1 MCIFCTVYNVMWCF
15 NICIKLYFEI
25 FDCSN
30 FKMGYSSAHVIVLRR
45 QSSKWPIS
53 ISLLLLKN
61 ILQTD
66 SMNFWTPCL
75 ENSTQFLKCQLSLL
89 FLNFASLGHNFFQGP
104 DHLGPII
111 NIILRNLK
119 LSILVTNLPKN
130 IDKIFVWFFYWN
142 FLILSNRW
150 SGPKIH
156 HHHVGQNHVFTW
168 FSTRFS
174 LTSLLRN
181 YPNQFVLA
189 R

>member
-30 FKMGYSSAHVIVLRR
+30 FKMGYSATHAIVVRR
-45 QSSKWPIS
+45 QSSKWSIS

-104 DHLGPII
+104 DYLGPII
-111 NIILRNLK
+111 NIILKNLK
-119 LSILVTNLPKN
+119 LSILVTNMPKN
-130 IDKIFVWFFYWN
+130 VNKIFVGFFTET
-142 FLILSNRW
+142 FW
-150 SGPKIH
+150 SYQIDDQGLKYIIIMLGKI
-156 HHHVGQNHVFTW
+156 T
-168 FSTRFS
+168 FS
-174 LTSLLRN
+174 LGFL
-181 YPNQFVLA
+181 QGFH
-189 R
+189 

>member
-1 MCIFCTVYNVMWCF
+1 MFSVGGTFNEYLNGKVCIFCTVYNVMWCF

-30 FKMGYSSAHVIVLRR
+30 FKMGYSAAAHVIVVRP
-45 QSSKWPIS
+45 QSSKWSIS

-89 FLNFASLGHNFFQGP
+89 FLNFASLGLGHNFFQGP

-119 LSILVTNLPKN
+119 LSILVRNMSKSIN
-130 IDKIFVWFFYWN
+130 KIFVW
-142 FLILSNRW
+142 
-150 SGPKIH
+150 
-156 HHHVGQNHVFTW
+156 V
-168 FSTRFS
+168 
-174 LTSLLRN
+174 LL
-181 YPNQFVLA
+181 L
-189 R
+189 